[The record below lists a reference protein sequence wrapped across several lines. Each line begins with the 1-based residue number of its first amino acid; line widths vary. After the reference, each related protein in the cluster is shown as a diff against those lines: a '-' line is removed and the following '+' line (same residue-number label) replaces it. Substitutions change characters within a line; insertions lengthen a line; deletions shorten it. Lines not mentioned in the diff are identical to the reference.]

1 MDKMEA
7 EFSVDNLKAF
17 VEELKA
23 GNLEAYIESEA
34 VPDTQGD
41 VKVAVARNFEELV
54 TKSEKD
60 VLVEFYAPWCGH
72 CKKLTPIYDEL
83 GEKMAD
89 EDVIIAKMDAT
100 ANDVPD
106 GFDVQGFPTIYWLPK
121 NSKKPV
127 SYGAGRE
134 LDDFV
139 KYIAKEASEEL
150 KGFDRSGKAKKV
162 EL

>member
-1 MDKMEA
+1 MVQCLQFTKD
-7 EFSVDNLKAF
+7 STVQLKRMPWR
-17 VEELKA
+17 VSSPSMKR
-23 GNLEAYIESEA
+23 
-34 VPDTQGD
+34 
-41 VKVAVARNFEELV
+41 VKCSF
-54 TKSEKD
+54 
-60 VLVEFYAPWCGH
+60 F
-72 CKKLTPIYDEL
+72 
-83 GEKMAD
+83 
-89 EDVIIAKMDAT
+89 
-100 ANDVPD
+100 
-106 GFDVQGFPTIYWLPK
+106 QGFPTIYWLPK

>member
-1 MDKMEA
+1 MDTLKSFKYEEERSKM
-7 EFSVDNLKAF
+7 FLPSFL
-17 VEELKA
+17 
-23 GNLEAYIESEA
+23 
-34 VPDTQGD
+34 
-41 VKVAVARNFEELV
+41 
-54 TKSEKD
+54 
-60 VLVEFYAPWCGH
+60 
-72 CKKLTPIYDEL
+72 
-83 GEKMAD
+83 
-89 EDVIIAKMDAT
+89 
-100 ANDVPD
+100 
-106 GFDVQGFPTIYWLPK
+106 QGFPTIYWLPK

>member
-1 MDKMEA
+1 MKR
-7 EFSVDNLKAF
+7 
-17 VEELKA
+17 
-23 GNLEAYIESEA
+23 
-34 VPDTQGD
+34 VPS
-41 VKVAVARNFEELV
+41 FL
-54 TKSEKD
+54 
-60 VLVEFYAPWCGH
+60 
-72 CKKLTPIYDEL
+72 
-83 GEKMAD
+83 
-89 EDVIIAKMDAT
+89 
-100 ANDVPD
+100 
-106 GFDVQGFPTIYWLPK
+106 QGFPTIYWLPK